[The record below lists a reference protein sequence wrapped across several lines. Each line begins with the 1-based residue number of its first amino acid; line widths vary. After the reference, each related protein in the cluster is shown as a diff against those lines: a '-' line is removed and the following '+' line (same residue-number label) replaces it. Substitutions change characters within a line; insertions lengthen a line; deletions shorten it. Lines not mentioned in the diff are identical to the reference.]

1 MTTDEGDKRPD
12 ASHER
17 TTQTPRPAG
26 LAGQKPGNR
35 RVRVERTRSEYF
47 RYTPSGALEARPKA
61 HEEVH
66 PRGRLMAAARRTLFG
81 RPLASAEE
89 IGERLSKKK
98 ALAIFSSDA
107 ISSSAYATE
116 EILRALLLAGVG
128 LAALTLALPVA
139 ISIALLLGVVAI
151 SYRQVVVAY
160 PTGGGSYSVSKANI
174 GRLASLVAAAAL
186 LIDYVLTV
194 AVSISSASEQIVAAL
209 PSLGPWQVLIAVVVV
224 AVITLANLRGVREAG
239 NIFAVPTYLF
249 VGTALLMIVLG
260 AWQIIVG
267 GEGAS
272 YPDLRENSI
281 DLASIAILLLAM
293 RAFASGA
300 VALTGTEAIATGVPA
315 FEPPESKNAASTL
328 AVMAVLLGVLFIGI
342 TFLASGFAIVPNE
355 EATVLSQVAGS
366 VFGWESVG
374 FYLFLTF
381 AAVILML
388 AANTSFSAFPR
399 LSAVLAEDNYM
410 PRRFAYRGDRL
421 AFTAGIV
428 VLGLLAGILIVVF
441 GGDTHALIPLYAV
454 GVFIDF
460 TISQTGMIRHWLR
473 ERPPGFRRR
482 LSVNAVGAVITG
494 LVAIDVAVVKAPASL
509 LVLVLIPILVGVMWF
524 IHHEYDTAQEELGVD
539 KTRVYGAPTK
549 RSRVIIPVPSLSQAV
564 IRSVQF
570 GRTISDDVR
579 AVHITV
585 DSEAAE
591 ALRRDWEHMLPD
603 VPLVI
608 IETPY
613 RSLVLPFLHYLDVM
627 APTPPNTITVVVL
640 PEYVP
645 RHWWDRILHNQKA
658 HRIREALVGRPNTV
672 VADVP
677 YGAVRRATATT
688 SPAMPTRVA
697 GPASRAS
704 MPMPRARRGGGAPSA
719 GVAERDPR
727 SWSWATRD
735 ASVDES
741 GRSGACV
748 RGQRRRAV
756 VVFGRAQRNPRQAG
770 QARRSQ
776 SQRRPH

>member
-1 MTTDEGDKRPD
+1 MTSEQGGTRPPSPPDK
-12 ASHER
+12 
-17 TTQTPRPAG
+17 TTQAPRAPG
-26 LAGQKPGNR
+26 LSGRKLGDR
-35 RVRVERTRSEYF
+35 RVRIDRTRSQYF

-61 HEEVH
+61 HQAVE
-66 PRGRLMAAARRTLFG
+66 PRGRVLASVRRVLFG

-116 EILRALLLAGVG
+116 EILRALLLAGIG
-128 LAALTLALPVA
+128 IAALNLALPVA
-139 ISIALLLGVVAI
+139 ISIALLLGIVAI

-160 PTGGGSYSVSKANI
+160 PTGGGSYSVSKANL
-174 GRLASLVAAAAL
+174 GRRASLIAASAL

-194 AVSISSASEQIVAAL
+194 AVSISSASEQIVAAV
-209 PSLGPWQVLIAVVVV
+209 PALGEWQVAIAVVVV
-224 AVITLANLRGVREAG
+224 AVITMANLRGVREAG

-272 YPDLRENSI
+272 YPDIADSSM
-281 DLASIAILLLAM
+281 DLASVAILLLAM

-315 FEPPESKNAASTL
+315 FQPPESKNAANTL
-328 AVMAVLLGVLFIGI
+328 AVMAVLLAVLFIGI
-342 TFLASGFAIVPNE
+342 TFLASGFAIVPSD
-355 EATVLSQVAGS
+355 EATVLSMVAGN
-366 VFGWESVG
+366 VFGFASIG

-388 AANTSFSAFPR
+388 AANTSFAAFPR
-399 LSAVLAEDNYM
+399 LAAVLAADNFF

-421 AFTAGIV
+421 AFTSGIV
-428 VLGLLAGILIVVF
+428 VLGLLAGILIVIF

-473 ERPPGFRRR
+473 ERPDGFRRR
-482 LSVNAVGAVITG
+482 LTVNAIGAVITA

-509 LVLVLIPILVGVMWF
+509 IVLLLIPILVGVMWF
-524 IHHEYDTAQEELGVD
+524 IRHEYDTAALELEVD
-539 KTRVYGAPTK
+539 RSRVFGPPTK
-549 RSRVIIPVPSLSQAV
+549 VNRVIIPVPNLSRAV
-564 IRSVQF
+564 VRSVQF
-570 GRTISDDVR
+570 GRSLSDDVT
-579 AVHITV
+579 AVHLTI
-585 DSEAAE
+585 DPEAAE
-591 ALRRDWEHMLPD
+591 ELRRDWERMLPG

-627 APTPPNTITVVVL
+627 APTPPDTITIVVL

-645 RHWWDRILHNQKA
+645 RHWWDRFLHNQKA
-658 HRIREALVGRPNTV
+658 HRIREALVGRPDTV

-677 YGAVRRATATT
+677 YGGRGNGHGHVDVIGERGDGE
-688 SPAMPTRVA
+688 A
-697 GPASRAS
+697 GD
-704 MPMPRARRGGGAPSA
+704 ARR
-719 GVAERDPR
+719 RR
-727 SWSWATRD
+727 
-735 ASVDES
+735 
-741 GRSGACV
+741 RSGW
-748 RGQRRRAV
+748 RR
-756 VVFGRAQRNPRQAG
+756 
-770 QARRSQ
+770 
-776 SQRRPH
+776 

>member
-1 MTTDEGDKRPD
+1 MTSEEGDKRPL
-12 ASHER
+12 
-17 TTQTPRPAG
+17 TPDEKTAEPARPAA
-26 LAGQKPGNR
+26 LAGQKLGNR

-61 HEEVH
+61 HAEVAT
-66 PRGRLMAAARRTLFG
+66 RGRLMAAGRRVLFG

-89 IGERLSKKK
+89 LGERLSKKK

-128 LAALTLALPVA
+128 LAALNLALPVA

-160 PTGGGSYSVSKANI
+160 PTGGGSYSVSKANL

-194 AVSISSASEQIVAAL
+194 AVSISSASEQIVAAI
-209 PSLGPWQVLIAVVVV
+209 PALGTWQVLIAVVIV

-249 VGTALLMIVLG
+249 VGSALLMIVLG
-260 AWQIIVG
+260 AWQILVL
-267 GEGAS
+267 GEGS
-272 YPDLRENSI
+272 HYPPIEESAM
-281 DLASIAILLLAM
+281 DLASVAILLLAM

-315 FEPPESKNAASTL
+315 FEPPESKNAATTL
-328 AVMAVLLGVLFIGI
+328 AVMAILLATLFIGI
-342 TFLASGFAIVPNE
+342 TFLASGYAVVPNE
-355 EATVLSQVAGS
+355 DETVLSQVSAA
-366 VFGWESVG
+366 VFGFESLG

-399 LSAVLAEDNYM
+399 LAAVLAADNFM

-428 VLGLLAGILIVVF
+428 VLGLLAMVLIVVF

-460 TISQTGMIRHWLR
+460 TISQTGMVRHWLR
-473 ERPPGFRRR
+473 ERPPGYRRR
-482 LSVNAVGAVITG
+482 LTLNAVGAVITG
-494 LVAIDVAVVKAPASL
+494 LVAIDVAAVKAPASL
-509 LVLVLIPILVGVMWF
+509 LVLVLIPVLVGIMWF
-524 IHHEYDTAQEELGVD
+524 IHHEYDTATEELEVD
-539 KTRVYGAPTK
+539 RTRVYGAPTK
-549 RSRVIIPVPSLSQAV
+549 RSRVIIPVPSLSRAV

-585 DSEAAE
+585 DVEAAE
-591 ALRRDWEHMLPD
+591 ELRRDWEHMLPE

-658 HRIREALVGRPNTV
+658 HRIREGLVGRPNTV

-677 YGAVRRATATT
+677 YGSDRQRDGLMRRPSEADPGTAPGL
-688 SPAMPTRVA
+688 S
-697 GPASRAS
+697 
-704 MPMPRARRGGGAPSA
+704 
-719 GVAERDPR
+719 
-727 SWSWATRD
+727 
-735 ASVDES
+735 SVDDD
-741 GRSGACV
+741 AKP
-748 RGQRRRAV
+748 RRRR
-756 VVFGRAQRNPRQAG
+756 FGW
-770 QARRSQ
+770 RR
-776 SQRRPH
+776 

>member
-1 MTTDEGDKRPD
+1 MQMPMTSDHGEPGPP
-12 ASHER
+12 
-17 TTQTPRPAG
+17 TPADDTKQPPKARG
-26 LAGQKPGNR
+26 LSGQKPGNR
-35 RVRVERTRSEYF
+35 RVRVDRPRSEYF

-61 HEEVH
+61 HQEVE
-66 PRGRLMAAARRTLFG
+66 PRGRILATTRRVLFG

-116 EILRALLLAGVG
+116 EILRALLLAGIG
-128 LAALTLALPVA
+128 IAALNLALPVA

-151 SYRQVVVAY
+151 SYRQVVMAY
-160 PTGGGSYSVSKANI
+160 PTGGGSYSVSKANL
-174 GRLASLVAAAAL
+174 GRRASLIAASAL

-194 AVSISSASEQIVAAL
+194 AVSISSASEQIVAAV
-209 PSLGPWQVLIAVVVV
+209 PALGEWQVAIAVVVV
-224 AVITLANLRGVREAG
+224 AVITMANLRGVREAG

-272 YPDLRENSI
+272 YPDIADSSM
-281 DLASIAILLLAM
+281 DLASVAILLLAM

-300 VALTGTEAIATGVPA
+300 VALTGIEAIATGVPA
-315 FEPPESKNAASTL
+315 FEPPESRNAATTL

-342 TFLASGFAIVPNE
+342 TFLASGFAIVPSE
-355 EATVLSQVAGS
+355 ESTVLSMVAGN
-366 VFGWESVG
+366 VFGFASIG

-388 AANTSFSAFPR
+388 AANTSFAAFPR
-399 LSAVLAEDNYM
+399 LAAVLAADNFF

-428 VLGLLAGILIVVF
+428 VLGLLAAILIALF

-473 ERPPGFRRR
+473 ERPPGFQRR
-482 LSVNAVGAVITG
+482 LTVNAIGAVITA

-509 LVLVLIPILVGVMWF
+509 IVLLLIPLLVGVMWF
-524 IHHEYDTAQEELGVD
+524 IRHEYDTAALELEVD
-539 KTRVYGAPTK
+539 RSRVYGPPTK
-549 RSRVIIPVPSLSQAV
+549 SSRVIIPVPSLSRAV

-570 GRTISDDVR
+570 GRSLSDDVR
-579 AVHITV
+579 AVHLTI
-585 DSEAAE
+585 DPEAAE
-591 ALRRDWEHMLPD
+591 ELRRDWERMLPG

-608 IETPY
+608 VETPY

-627 APTPPNTITVVVL
+627 APTPPDTITIVVL

-645 RHWWDRILHNQKA
+645 RHWWDRFLHNQKA
-658 HRIREALVGRPNTV
+658 HRIREALVRRPDTV

-677 YGAVRRATATT
+677 YGGPSSSNGSLAGSGGRGERGDQRPQKPRR
-688 SPAMPTRVA
+688 
-697 GPASRAS
+697 
-704 MPMPRARRGGGAPSA
+704 
-719 GVAERDPR
+719 
-727 SWSWATRD
+727 
-735 ASVDES
+735 
-741 GRSGACV
+741 RSGW
-748 RGQRRRAV
+748 RR
-756 VVFGRAQRNPRQAG
+756 
-770 QARRSQ
+770 
-776 SQRRPH
+776 

>member
-1 MTTDEGDKRPD
+1 MPMTSNEDGTRPPSD
-12 ASHER
+12 LER
-17 TTQTPRPAG
+17 TTQTAKPAG
-26 LAGQKPGNR
+26 LSGQKPGNR
-35 RVRVERTRSEYF
+35 RVRIERTRSEYF

-61 HEEVH
+61 HQEVES
-66 PRGRLMAAARRTLFG
+66 RGRVMAAARRTLFG

-89 IGERLSKKK
+89 IGQRLSKKK

-128 LAALTLALPVA
+128 LAALHLALPVA

-160 PTGGGSYSVSKANI
+160 PNGGGSYSVSKANL

-194 AVSISSASEQIVAAL
+194 AVSISSASEQIVAAV
-209 PSLGPWQVLIAVVVV
+209 PSLGAWQVLIAVVIV
-224 AVITLANLRGVREAG
+224 AVITMANLRGVREAG
-239 NIFAVPTYLF
+239 NIFAIPTYLF

-260 AWQIIVG
+260 GWQIIVG

-272 YPDLRENSI
+272 YPSMQENSI
-281 DLASIAILLLAM
+281 DLASMAILLLAM

-315 FEPPESKNAASTL
+315 FDPPESKNAATTL
-328 AVMAVLLGVLFIGI
+328 AVMAVLLAVLFIGI
-342 TFLASGFAIVPNE
+342 TFLASGFAVVPSE
-355 EATVLSQVAGS
+355 DATVLSQVAGA
-366 VFGWESVG
+366 VFGFESVG

-399 LSAVLAEDNYM
+399 LSAVLASDNFM

-428 VLGLLAGILIVVF
+428 VLGVLAGILIVIF

-473 ERPPGFRRR
+473 ERPPGYRRR
-482 LSVNAVGAVITG
+482 LSLNAVGAVITG

-509 LVLVLIPILVGVMWF
+509 LVLVLIPVLVGIMWF
-524 IHHEYDTAQEELGVD
+524 IHHEYDAADEELEVD
-539 KTRVYGAPTK
+539 RTRVYGKPTK
-549 RSRVIIPVPSLSQAV
+549 QSRVIIPVPTLSRAV
-564 IRSVQF
+564 LRSVQF
-570 GRTISDDVR
+570 GRSLSDDVK
-579 AVHITV
+579 AVHITI
-585 DSEAAE
+585 DAEAAE
-591 ALRRDWEHMLPD
+591 ALRQDWEHMLPD

-627 APTPPNTITVVVL
+627 APTPPNTITIVVL

-645 RHWWDRILHNQKA
+645 RHWWDRLLHNQKA
-658 HRIREALVGRPNTV
+658 HRIREALVGRYNTV
-672 VADVP
+672 VAEVP
-677 YGAVRRATATT
+677 YGGLR
-688 SPAMPTRVA
+688 S
-697 GPASRAS
+697 GKN
-704 MPMPRARRGGGAPSA
+704 
-719 GVAERDPR
+719 GVDQDEPHPGLG
-727 SWSWATRD
+727 
-735 ASVDES
+735 SVDDD
-741 GRSGACV
+741 
-748 RGQRRRAV
+748 AV
-756 VVFGRAQRNPRQAG
+756 VEPKRRFGW
-770 QARRSQ
+770 RR
-776 SQRRPH
+776 

>member
-1 MTTDEGDKRPD
+1 MRERAHARIEAMTTDDRGTPD
-12 ASHER
+12 
-17 TTQTPRPAG
+17 QTPATKRRRQGPG
-26 LAGQKPGNR
+26 LSGQKPGNR
-35 RVRVERTRSEYF
+35 RVRIERPQSEYF

-61 HEEVH
+61 HEAKGQ
-66 PRGRLMAAARRTLFG
+66 RDRIIASGRRLLFG

-128 LAALTLALPVA
+128 IAALNLALPVS

-160 PTGGGSYSVSKANI
+160 PTGGGSYSVSKANL

-194 AVSISSASEQIVAAL
+194 AVSISSASEQVVAAI
-209 PSLGPWQVLIAVVVV
+209 PALGEWQVLLAVVVV
-224 AVITLANLRGVREAG
+224 VAITMANLRGVREAG
-239 NIFAVPTYLF
+239 NIFAIPTYLF
-249 VGTALLMIVLG
+249 VGSALLMIVLG
-260 AWQIIVG
+260 GWQILVL

-272 YPDLRENSI
+272 YPPIEETSM
-281 DLASIAILLLAM
+281 DLASMAILLLAM

-315 FEPPESKNAASTL
+315 FDPPESKNAATTL
-328 AVMAVLLGVLFIGI
+328 AVMAVLLATLFIGI
-342 TFLASGFAIVPNE
+342 TFLANGFAIVPTD
-355 EATVLSQVAGS
+355 EATVLSQVAS
-366 VFGWESVG
+366 AVFGLDSLG

-381 AAVILML
+381 AAIILML

-399 LSAVLAEDNYM
+399 LAAVLASDNFF

-428 VLGLLAGILIVVF
+428 VLGLLAAALIVIF

-460 TISQTGMIRHWLR
+460 TISQSGMIRHWLR
-473 ERPPGFRRR
+473 ERPPGYVRR
-482 LSVNAVGAVITG
+482 LSVNALGAVITG

-509 LVLVLIPILVGVMWF
+509 IVLVLIPILVAVMWF
-524 IHHEYDTAQEELGVD
+524 IRHEYDGAEADLEIDRG
-539 KTRVYGAPTK
+539 RVFGPPTK
-549 RSRVIIPVPSLSQAV
+549 ESRVIIPVPDISRAV

-570 GRTISDDVR
+570 GRSLSDDVS

-585 DSEAAE
+585 DAE
-591 ALRRDWEHMLPD
+591 QAELLRQDWEHMLPG
-603 VPLVI
+603 VPLVV

-613 RSLVLPFLHYLDVM
+613 RSLVTPFLHYLDVM
-627 APTPPNTITVVVL
+627 APTPPNTITIVVL

-645 RHWWDRILHNQKA
+645 RHWWDRVLHNQKA
-658 HRIREALVGRPNTV
+658 ARIREGLVGRRDTV

-677 YGAVRRATATT
+677 YGRLREED
-688 SPAMPTRVA
+688 
-697 GPASRAS
+697 G
-704 MPMPRARRGGGAPSA
+704 
-719 GVAERDPR
+719 
-727 SWSWATRD
+727 
-735 ASVDES
+735 SVD
-741 GRSGACV
+741 GNGDNGADH
-748 RGQRRRAV
+748 
-756 VVFGRAQRNPRQAG
+756 P
-770 QARRSQ
+770 
-776 SQRRPH
+776 

>member
-1 MTTDEGDKRPD
+1 MPMTSNEDGTRPPSD
-12 ASHER
+12 LER
-17 TTQTPRPAG
+17 TTQTATPAG
-26 LAGQKPGNR
+26 LSGQKPGNR
-35 RVRVERTRSEYF
+35 RVRIERTRSEYF

-61 HEEVH
+61 HQEVES
-66 PRGRLMAAARRTLFG
+66 RGRVMAAARRTLFG

-89 IGERLSKKK
+89 IGQRLSKKK

-128 LAALTLALPVA
+128 LAALHLALPVA

-160 PTGGGSYSVSKANI
+160 PNGGGSYSVSKANL

-194 AVSISSASEQIVAAL
+194 AVSISSASEQIVAAV
-209 PSLGPWQVLIAVVVV
+209 PSLGAWQVLIAVVIV
-224 AVITLANLRGVREAG
+224 AVITMANLRGVREAG
-239 NIFAVPTYLF
+239 NIFAIPTYLF

-260 AWQIIVG
+260 GWQIIVG

-272 YPDLRENSI
+272 YPSMQENSI
-281 DLASIAILLLAM
+281 DLASMAILLLAM

-315 FEPPESKNAASTL
+315 FDPPESKNAATTL
-328 AVMAVLLGVLFIGI
+328 AVMAVLLAVLFIGI
-342 TFLASGFAIVPNE
+342 TFLASGFAVVPSE
-355 EATVLSQVAGS
+355 DATVLSQVAGA
-366 VFGWESVG
+366 VFGFESVG

-399 LSAVLAEDNYM
+399 LSAVLASDNFM

-428 VLGLLAGILIVVF
+428 VLGVLAGILIVIF

-473 ERPPGFRRR
+473 ERPPGYRRR
-482 LSVNAVGAVITG
+482 LSLNAVGAVITG

-509 LVLVLIPILVGVMWF
+509 LVLVLIPVLVGIMWF
-524 IHHEYDTAQEELGVD
+524 IHHEYDAADEELEVD
-539 KTRVYGAPTK
+539 RTRVYGKPTK
-549 RSRVIIPVPSLSQAV
+549 QSRVIIPVPTLSRAV
-564 IRSVQF
+564 LRSVQF
-570 GRTISDDVR
+570 GRSLSDDVK
-579 AVHITV
+579 AVHITI
-585 DSEAAE
+585 DAEAAE
-591 ALRRDWEHMLPD
+591 ALRQDWEHMLPD

-627 APTPPNTITVVVL
+627 APTPPNTITIVVL

-645 RHWWDRILHNQKA
+645 RHWWDRLLHNQKA
-658 HRIREALVGRPNTV
+658 HRIREALVGRYNTV
-672 VADVP
+672 VAEVP
-677 YGAVRRATATT
+677 YGGLR
-688 SPAMPTRVA
+688 P
-697 GPASRAS
+697 GKN
-704 MPMPRARRGGGAPSA
+704 
-719 GVAERDPR
+719 GVDQDDPD
-727 SWSWATRD
+727 SGLG
-735 ASVDES
+735 SVDADAVTEPK
-741 GRSGACV
+741 
-748 RGQRRRAV
+748 RR
-756 VVFGRAQRNPRQAG
+756 FGW
-770 QARRSQ
+770 RR
-776 SQRRPH
+776 